1 MERVE
6 AAREFLMRA
15 TSELVERLLFIMN
28 DKDDPG
34 LSAIDNKRRRYA
46 NILHELGVYFEKI
59 GHDKLPEL
67 GTYIGSL
74 GIALKDLIEGVTDP
88 LFVTKGWREHANKPR
103 NAQVGIAGS

>member
-1 MERVE
+1 MEE
-6 AAREFLMRA
+6 AAREYLMRA

-59 GHDKLPEL
+59 GHDKLPKL

-74 GIALKDLIEGVTDP
+74 GVALEDLVMSRCVTCCRVS
-88 LFVTKGWREHANKPR
+88 L
-103 NAQVGIAGS
+103 